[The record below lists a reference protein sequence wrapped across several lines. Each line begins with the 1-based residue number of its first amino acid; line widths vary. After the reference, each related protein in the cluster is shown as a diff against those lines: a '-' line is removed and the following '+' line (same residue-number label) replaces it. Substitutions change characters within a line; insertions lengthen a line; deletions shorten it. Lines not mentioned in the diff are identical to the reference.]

1 MCLKLQWQKS
11 NFRFMIL
18 IKFNQNLSW
27 LFNKLLNF
35 QKDVSMFLNT
45 HLSPQCSPSPLPQG
59 LSFKFISLI
68 HVQTN
73 NVEKMI
79 LIR

>member
-18 IKFNQNLSW
+18 INFNQNPSW
-27 LFNKLLNF
+27 LYNKVLNF

-45 HLSPQCSPSPLPQG
+45 HFSPQLSPSPLPQG
-59 LSFKFISLI
+59 LSFKLISLI
-68 HVQTN
+68 RVQTN

-79 LIR
+79 FIR